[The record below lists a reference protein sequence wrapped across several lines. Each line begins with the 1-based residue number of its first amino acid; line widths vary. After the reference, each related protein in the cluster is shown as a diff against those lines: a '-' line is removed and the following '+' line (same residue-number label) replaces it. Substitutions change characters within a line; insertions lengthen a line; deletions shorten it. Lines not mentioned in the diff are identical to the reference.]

1 MPKDVFFNK
10 IRKERKKGS
19 KGKER
24 KGKEK
29 KRKDSPRSDVHLA
42 LALALALS
50 AFLSWRRRLAAI
62 GDALCGVFVSSF
74 AGD

>member
-1 MPKDVFFNK
+1 M
-10 IRKERKKGS
+10 KE
-19 KGKER
+19 GKE
-24 KGKEK
+24 G
-29 KRKDSPRSDVHLA
+29 KDSPRSDV

-62 GDALCGVFVSSF
+62 GDALCRIFVSSF